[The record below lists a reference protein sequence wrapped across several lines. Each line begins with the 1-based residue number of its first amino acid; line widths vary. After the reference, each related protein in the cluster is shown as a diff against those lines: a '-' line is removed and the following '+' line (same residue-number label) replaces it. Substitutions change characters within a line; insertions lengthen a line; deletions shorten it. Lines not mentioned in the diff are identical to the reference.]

1 MNKKNLNPKQQKPVA
16 RVSINKSAIEG
27 LSEET
32 LTLGWSG
39 AAAEIAPSM
48 TAGPFCAPP
57 FAGDDAE

>member
-1 MNKKNLNPKQQKPVA
+1 MDKKNLSPKQQKPVA
-16 RVSINKSAIEG
+16 RPSINKIEG
-27 LSEET
+27 LSEDT

-39 AAAEIAPSM
+39 SSAEIAPSM

>member
-16 RVSINKSAIEG
+16 RLSINKSALEG

-39 AAAEIAPSM
+39 AAAEIAPSITM
-48 TAGPFCAPP
+48 APFCMPP
-57 FAGDDAE
+57 LAGDDAE